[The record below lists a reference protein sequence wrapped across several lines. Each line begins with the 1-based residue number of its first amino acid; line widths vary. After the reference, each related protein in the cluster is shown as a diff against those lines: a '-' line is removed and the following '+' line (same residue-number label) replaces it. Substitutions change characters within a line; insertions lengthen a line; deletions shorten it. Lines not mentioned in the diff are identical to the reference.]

1 MSQNYK
7 TENIVALLILQD
19 LVELLKLMRF
29 DRWARVTN
37 SRQHVASNELNQT
50 AAYTCISCTMPQ
62 LLGGW

>member
-7 TENIVALLILQD
+7 TENILALLILQD

-37 SRQHVASNELNQT
+37 SRQIGV
-50 AAYTCISCTMPQ
+50 
-62 LLGGW
+62 